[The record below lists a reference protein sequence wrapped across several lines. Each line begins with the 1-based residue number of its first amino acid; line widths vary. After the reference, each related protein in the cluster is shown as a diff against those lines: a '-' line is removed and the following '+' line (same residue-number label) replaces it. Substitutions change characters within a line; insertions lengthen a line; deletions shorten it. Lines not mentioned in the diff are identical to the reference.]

1 VTFNLLPLTSRE
13 CVTHDFLHRQK
24 SMPFLLLNV
33 SKQSK
38 ANFTVENILL
48 NSLNH
53 LFEITTGIEKQA

>member
-13 CVTHDFLHRQK
+13 CVTHDFLHM

-38 ANFTVENILL
+38 ANFIVENILL